1 MLSLNEFTFHKRKI
15 NQFAWTGWTQDDYFS
30 KLKDITL
37 VHDMD
42 DPVFYQI
49 ERSGELLR
57 PRSST
62 VVVPSTNVT
71 LPVTTVG
78 WVSDMTPPRHKHGLT
93 KHTWSLSL
101 AAKAAEYSLGLP
113 YQPSTVKNFYNN
125 KSIVFFYHT
134 TPGTSLNN
142 STQFRHALPDAVIAA
157 SNAATTTTNTTTTTT
172 RPVTMIKQPSSIGYG
187 LSKEQWIHDTSQAN
201 FCSSI
206 RGDNPMSSSIWRSVR
221 VGCIPVV
228 VSDIWEYYSPIF
240 RSQIRFDDFC
250 VVVDEM
256 TYLVDPVGSLNDAID
271 NLSEDDLKSK
281 IETLAVVQRM
291 LLPDE
296 QIQVAVQPG
305 GDQNRT
311 SGSSSSSSQSSL
323 FVHAFIK
330 ETLASWEPSYTNVS
344 LPDISALRRR
354 RQRRRLL
361 MGRQVQQSRRVKI
374 FS

>member
-1 MLSLNEFTFHKRKI
+1 
-15 NQFAWTGWTQDDYFS
+15 
-30 KLKDITL
+30 
-37 VHDMD
+37 MD

-113 YQPSTVKNFYNN
+113 YQPSTVENFYRN
-125 KSIVFFYHT
+125 KPIVFFYHT
-134 TPGTSLNN
+134 TPSTSLNN
-142 STQFRHALPDAVIAA
+142 STQFRHGLPDAVIAA
-157 SNAATTTTNTTTTTT
+157 SNATTTNTTT

-187 LSKEQWIHDTSQAN
+187 LPKEQWIHDTSQAK
-201 FCSSI
+201 FCPAI
-206 RGDNPMSSSIWRSVR
+206 RGDNPMTTSIWRSVR

-240 RSQIRFDDFC
+240 RSQIHFNDFC

-256 TYLVDPVGSLNDAID
+256 TYLVDPIGTMNDAID
-271 NLSEDDLKSK
+271 NLSENDLRSK
-281 IETLAVVQRM
+281 IGTLAVVQRM
-291 LLPDE
+291 LIPDD
-296 QIQVAVQPG
+296 QLDAVVQPEEG
-305 GDQNRT
+305 QNRT
-311 SGSSSSSSQSSL
+311 SGSPSSSSSSSSTSSL